1 MPALNVL
8 IERGEVCQCL
18 RAKTLFYEP
27 ASPEVLG
34 ASAAP
39 SGSERASEVGLP
51 EGPFWCA
58 LTQSLIGP
66 DGQMAGAE
74 SCRPGRSCCETA

>member
-8 IERGEVCQCL
+8 IERGDVCQCL
-18 RAKTLFYEP
+18 RAKTLFYQP
-27 ASPEVLG
+27 AGPEVLG
-34 ASAAP
+34 V
-39 SGSERASEVGLP
+39 SGSAFAAEHASETGLP

-58 LTQSLIGP
+58 LTQSLTGP
-66 DGQMAGAE
+66 DGQIADAE